1 MYIKMKNDSGVTKQV
16 KCGFSWTTLFFG
28 WIPSLLRGDIVS
40 AIKLFLIGNITLGI
54 YKDYKS
60 YNINQDYYNSL
71 TEKGY
76 KSDEEFILQ
85 SNPIGN
91 IIVGILIGL
100 KVLLII
106 ACILGSIFVASLD
119 QWEIDNYL
127 TDNEYTCTEDLYDDS
142 SLQDSSSDYN
152 TPNPKHN
159 RNMFNGNVYSDWVT
173 EKDLNTYYDEVNSK
187 LDQLTVK
194 YGDSYRTYGLILD
207 GDPENAQAIA
217 QDYFDYLDSVLNQ
230 EWGNIRLVL
239 HYKEFDKLVEEEK
252 AWILE
257 RDKIAKQAS
266 DSATD
271 FKEVTYLT
279 TQGKETEKRIIEL
292 RDRFLNTEN

>member
-1 MYIKMKNDSGVTKQV
+1 
-16 KCGFSWTTLFFG
+16 
-28 WIPSLLRGDIVS
+28 
-40 AIKLFLIGNITLGI
+40 
-54 YKDYKS
+54 
-60 YNINQDYYNSL
+60 
-71 TEKGY
+71 
-76 KSDEEFILQ
+76 
-85 SNPIGN
+85 
-91 IIVGILIGL
+91 
-100 KVLLII
+100 
-106 ACILGSIFVASLD
+106 
-119 QWEIDNYL
+119 
-127 TDNEYTCTEDLYDDS
+127 
-142 SLQDSSSDYN
+142 
-152 TPNPKHN
+152 
-159 RNMFNGNVYSDWVT
+159 MFNGNVYSDWVT